1 MADQYV
7 SRAVSCAERE
17 TKMYILLFLIVVLM
31 SALAV
36 RWLLGWTLA
45 EMPEDVGRFNE
56 EVQNPSVFY
65 DPRTWAIFQPIPLL
79 SYRRDKRGRF
89 RKMS

>member
-1 MADQYV
+1 
-7 SRAVSCAERE
+7 
-17 TKMYILLFLIVVLM
+17 MYILLFLILVLM
-31 SALAV
+31 SALAMA
-36 RWLLGWTLA
+36 LLLSWTLQDT
-45 EMPEDVGRFNE
+45 PDDVSNSDE
-56 EVQNPSVFY
+56 PIENPSVFY

>member
-1 MADQYV
+1 
-7 SRAVSCAERE
+7 
-17 TKMYILLFLIVVLM
+17 MYILLFLILVLL
-31 SALAV
+31 SALAMT
-36 RWLLGWTLA
+36 WLLSWTLQ
-45 EMPEDVGRFNE
+45 ESPEDVSRPE
-56 EVQNPSVFY
+56 EAIGNPSVFY

>member
-1 MADQYV
+1 
-7 SRAVSCAERE
+7 
-17 TKMYILLFLIVVLM
+17 MYILLFLIVVLT
-31 SALAV
+31 SALAL
-36 RWLLGWTLA
+36 RWLLGWTLQ
-45 EMPEDVGRFNE
+45 EMPEDVIRPDE
-56 EVQNPSVFY
+56 AIENPSVFY

>member
-1 MADQYV
+1 
-7 SRAVSCAERE
+7 
-17 TKMYILLFLIVVLM
+17 MYILLFLIVVLM

-36 RWLLGWTLA
+36 RWLLGWTLE

-56 EVQNPSVFY
+56 EVRNPSVFY